1 MAGDEQKK
9 QNVQQHFT
17 VDTSLACSIR
27 ELKVTAYTIPTDY
40 PESDG
45 TLKWKKT
52 TLVLVELGAEDI
64 RGIGYTYADLAT
76 AHLISNNLAE
86 EVLGLD
92 CMNIPLAWHKMV
104 NRIRNLGRPG
114 IASMAIAAVDNA
126 LWDMKAKS
134 LGLPLTK
141 LLGQTRAYVPVYGSG
156 GFTSYNKEQL
166 QKQLSAWRKAGMQMV
181 KMKVGRNAKE
191 DVSRVKDAREAIGSE
206 VELFIDANGAYSRK
220 EALKMAEIFAD
231 YGVSWF
237 EEPVSSD
244 DLSGLKLLTER
255 TPAGMEVTAGEY
267 GYDLSYFK
275 NMLQA
280 GAVDVIQADASRCA
294 GITGFLEVAALCK
307 AFKIP
312 LSSHCCPALHLHAAL
327 SLPHLR
333 HLEYFH
339 DHVRI
344 MHTLFDGVPEVKD
357 GCLYPDLSRTG
368 MGLSLKKKEARA
380 YLQYQNKHQN

>member
-1 MAGDEQKK
+1 MGQKLPTY
-9 QNVQQHFT
+9 QNNDKPLNPIH
-17 VDTSLACSIR
+17 SIG
-27 ELKVTAYTIPTDY
+27 VSAYTVPTDY

-45 TLKWKKT
+45 TLQWKKT
-52 TLVLVELGAEDI
+52 TLVLVELETE
-64 RGIGYTYADLAT
+64 GIQGLGYTYANVST
-76 AHLISNNLAE
+76 AHLISNTLAE
-86 EVLGLD
+86 EVLSLD
-92 CMNIPLAWHKMV
+92 YINIPLAWHKMV
-104 NRIRNLGRPG
+104 HRIRNLGRPG

-126 LWDMKAKS
+126 LWDLKAKV
-134 LGLPLTK
+134 LRLPLAN
-141 LLGQTRAYVPVYGSG
+141 LLGPIRACVPVYGSG

-166 QKQLSAWRKAGMQMV
+166 QAQLSGWCKAGMRMV
-181 KMKVGRNAKE
+181 KIKIGRDAKE
-191 DVSRVKDAREAIGSE
+191 DVFRVRNAREAIGSQ
-206 VELFIDANGAYSRK
+206 VELFVDANGAYSRK

-231 YGVSWF
+231 DGVSWF
-237 EEPVSSD
+237 EEPISSD

-255 TPAGMEVTAGEY
+255 VPAGMEVTAGEY

-280 GAVDVIQADASRCA
+280 GAVDVLQADASRCA

-344 MHTLFDGVPEVKD
+344 EYMLFDGVPEVKN

-368 MGLSLKKKEARA
+368 MGLSLKRKAAQA
-380 YLQYQNKHQN
+380 YLQYQQTHPN